1 LVKEVTIDFSCLDDK
16 SDRDD
21 YDSRKTLK
29 KSIDKA
35 LEETNWR
42 LMSSGISY
50 RLGYLSGSLRAYE
63 SDEDIKKLV
72 MKSKNL
78 KKQLN
83 PKKVTNRKNTLTI
96 NNARNGEI
104 IL

>member
-29 KSIDKA
+29 KTIYKT
-35 LEETNWR
+35 LEEINWR

-50 RLGYLSGSLRAYE
+50 RLGYLSGSFRAYE
-63 SDEDIKKLV
+63 SDENI
-72 MKSKNL
+72 KNL
-78 KKQLN
+78 VKK
-83 PKKVTNRKNTLTI
+83 RKSLK
-96 NNARNGEI
+96 
-104 IL
+104 